1 MKTISI
7 VNYKGGVGKT
17 TLVANLASELAYRGK
32 NILVL
37 DFDPQAS
44 LTFSFIKVDEWQE
57 KYEKEMTIK
66 TWFYKFL
73 DEDLDLNLDDLII
86 SPKKINRQVSGKIDL
101 ICSHLGLIDI
111 DLELA
116 ARLGGST
123 SRYFRKNYLRV
134 YTHLKKG
141 LMKLDNNKYD
151 FILIDCP
158 PNFNIVTRNAIVAS
172 DAYLV
177 PAKPDYLSTL
187 GITELEKHIST
198 LIEDYNTYAKSDDSK
213 WNKISPRLLGI
224 VFTMVTFY
232 GGIPVR
238 ALREFIAQVGRENIP
253 IFENYIREN
262 KTAFADAL
270 DFGVPVVIKTLSGNT
285 YKNIQV
291 ELEKLTTEFLEKV
304 S

>member
-1 MKTISI
+1 
-7 VNYKGGVGKT
+7 
-17 TLVANLASELAYRGK
+17 
-32 NILVL
+32 
-37 DFDPQAS
+37 
-44 LTFSFIKVDEWQE
+44 
-57 KYEKEMTIK
+57 
-66 TWFYKFL
+66 
-73 DEDLDLNLDDLII
+73 
-86 SPKKINRQVSGKIDL
+86 
-101 ICSHLGLIDI
+101 
-111 DLELA
+111 
-116 ARLGGST
+116 
-123 SRYFRKNYLRV
+123 
-134 YTHLKKG
+134 
-141 LMKLDNNKYD
+141 MKLDNNKYD
-151 FILIDCP
+151 FILIDFP